1 LRYADIFGAE
11 AGIFGY
17 EVDGLD
23 YTFRQGLPYPVEAP
37 GVPADID
44 ILAMSPAVLFEYE
57 HEGEGV
63 RYYVR
68 DSDLNGLA
76 ELAADDFPTARRK
89 FQYGSG
95 MVVGMKRG
103 RGEVLTAGSCEWIM
117 GLTRSDPFTEQI
129 TRNALDRFSAP
140 R

>member
-1 LRYADIFGAE
+1 
-11 AGIFGY
+11 
-17 EVDGLD
+17 
-23 YTFRQGLPYPVEAP
+23 
-37 GVPADID
+37 
-44 ILAMSPAVLFEYE
+44 MSPAVLFEYE

-76 ELAADDFPTARRK
+76 ELAPDETPVARRK

-103 RGEVLTAGSCEWIM
+103 KGEVLTAGSCEWIM
-117 GLTRSDPFTEQI
+117 GLTRSDAFTEQI
-129 TRNALDRFSAP
+129 TRNALDRFTSD
-140 R
+140 